1 LNYCEWGGMSC
12 AQMEP
17 PSAHVQ
23 SIAVSA
29 ADADLQE
36 LPLGNIQ
43 VAEPLKMQAEA
54 SFAYIP
60 SFTRVGYDAPS
71 P

>member
-1 LNYCEWGGMSC
+1 
-12 AQMEP
+12 MEP
-17 PSAHVQ
+17 PAAHVQ

-29 ADADLQE
+29 GGVDLQE

-43 VAEPLKMQAEA
+43 VAEPLKMQAET

-60 SFTRVGYDAPS
+60 SFTRVGYGCPS